1 MSQINVT
8 LPDGSVIK
16 ADSGST
22 LHDVIGLIGKGLQK
36 AALAA
41 EVNGEPSDL
50 TRKVTTDFALKV
62 YTFKDA
68 DGKKVFWHSASHIMA
83 QAVKRLFPS
92 AKVAIGPAIDDGFY
106 YDFDVENGFTPEDLT
121 AIEAEMAKIVKED
134 IPVERVEMTRD
145 EAIARFKK
153 DGEIYKVELLEA
165 IEGTAT
171 FYKQG
176 DFIDLCRGPHVMST
190 GKIGAFKLLKN
201 AGAYWRGDE
210 KNKMLSRIYGTAF
223 PDKKDL
229 EEYVRVQE
237 EAKERDHRKLGK
249 ELGLFEM
256 SPNVGPGLILW
267 TPKGGRVRTLIEEFW
282 RKEHYKN
289 GYQVVFTPHI
299 GRSLLWETSGHI
311 VFYKDGMYSPMDIDG
326 DNYYAKPMNCPFH
339 IEIYKSQK
347 RSYREFPLR
356 WCELGTVY
364 RYERSGTMHG
374 LLRVRG
380 FTQDDAH
387 LFCRIDQLESEVTTA
402 FNFSLF
408 MLKSFGFENF
418 SIKLST
424 RPEKDYVG
432 SIEIWERAEK
442 ALTSVLNATGMP
454 YKINPGDGAFYGP
467 KIDIAVKDAIGREW
481 QLSTV
486 QLDFNLPERFKI
498 TYTGN
503 DGNEHQPIMIHR
515 ALLGSLERF
524 FGILIEHYKGA
535 FPVWLAPVQA
545 KVLSVGE
552 DEIEAAKNL
561 VLRLQGEEIR
571 AEEDVRSD
579 TMNYR
584 IRDAVTE
591 KVPYVLVVGKKE
603 IADGTV
609 SVRMRGEQKSVI
621 MKIEDF
627 IAKVKDDTSSKR

>member
-1 MSQINVT
+1 
-8 LPDGSVIK
+8 
-16 ADSGST
+16 
-22 LHDVIGLIGKGLQK
+22 
-36 AALAA
+36 
-41 EVNGEPSDL
+41 
-50 TRKVTTDFALKV
+50 
-62 YTFKDA
+62 
-68 DGKKVFWHSASHIMA
+68 
-83 QAVKRLFPS
+83 
-92 AKVAIGPAIDDGFY
+92 
-106 YDFDVENGFTPEDLT
+106 
-121 AIEAEMAKIVKED
+121 
-134 IPVERVEMTRD
+134 
-145 EAIARFKK
+145 
-153 DGEIYKVELLEA
+153 
-165 IEGTAT
+165 
-171 FYKQG
+171 
-176 DFIDLCRGPHVMST
+176 
-190 GKIGAFKLLKN
+190 
-201 AGAYWRGDE
+201 
-210 KNKMLSRIYGTAF
+210 
-223 PDKKDL
+223 
-229 EEYVRVQE
+229 
-237 EAKERDHRKLGK
+237 
-249 ELGLFEM
+249 
-256 SPNVGPGLILW
+256 
-267 TPKGGRVRTLIEEFW
+267 
-282 RKEHYKN
+282 
-289 GYQVVFTPHI
+289 
-299 GRSLLWETSGHI
+299 
-311 VFYKDGMYSPMDIDG
+311 
-326 DNYYAKPMNCPFH
+326 
-339 IEIYKSQK
+339 
-347 RSYREFPLR
+347 
-356 WCELGTVY
+356 
-364 RYERSGTMHG
+364 
-374 LLRVRG
+374 
-380 FTQDDAH
+380 
-387 LFCRIDQLESEVTTA
+387 
-402 FNFSLF
+402 

-442 ALTSVLNATGMP
+442 ALTSVLNATGML

>member
-8 LPDGSVIK
+8 LPDGSVLK
-16 ADSGST
+16 AESGST

-50 TRKVTTDFALKV
+50 TRKVTSDFALKV

-68 DGKKVFWHSASHIMA
+68 EGKKVFWHSASHLMA
-83 QAVKRLFPS
+83 QAVKRLYPN

-106 YDFDVENGFTPEDLT
+106 YDFDVETGFTQEDLT
-121 AIEAEMAKIVKED
+121 KIEAEMAKIVKED
-134 IPVERVEMTRD
+134 VPVERIEMSRD

-153 DGEIYKVELLEA
+153 EGEIYKVELLEA

-223 PDKKDL
+223 PDKKELD
-229 EEYVRVQE
+229 EYIRVQE
-237 EAKERDHRKLGK
+237 EAKERDHRRLGK
-249 ELGLFEM
+249 DLALYEM
-256 SPNVGPGLILW
+256 SSNVGPGLILW
-267 TPKGGRVRTLIEEFW
+267 TPKGGRIRTLIEDFW

-289 GYQVVFTPHI
+289 GYDVVFTPHI

-326 DNYYAKPMNCPFH
+326 DNYFAKPMNCPFH

-347 RSYREFPLR
+347 RSYRDFPLR

-387 LFCRIDQLESEVTTA
+387 LFCRLDQLESEVTTA
-402 FNFSLF
+402 FNFSLY

-418 SIKLST
+418 AIKLST
-424 RPEKDYVG
+424 RPEKEYVG
-432 SIEIWERAEK
+432 SLEIWERAEK

-486 QLDFNLPERFKI
+486 QLDFNLPERFKLS
-498 TYTGN
+498 YTGS
-503 DGNEHQPIMIHR
+503 DGAEHQPIMIHR

-545 KVLSVGE
+545 KIISVGE
-552 DEIEAAKNL
+552 DEVAAAKEL
-561 VLRLQGEEIR
+561 TLRLKGEDIR
-571 AEEDVRSD
+571 VEADVRSD
-579 TMNYR
+579 TMNYK
-584 IRDAVTE
+584 IRDAAQE
-591 KVPYVLVVGKKE
+591 KVPYILVIGKKE

-609 SVRMRGEQKSVI
+609 SVRTRGDQKSVT

-627 IAKVKDDTSSKR
+627 IAKVKEDTAAKR